1 MNSGAK
7 CSGAVNIVMSEPK
20 TESKQLGSK
29 RGPQNPRPRESG
41 IEAVRLKKRVPKPED
56 PRPRESGIEAVR
68 PKKRVPKP
76 EHPHGASRQLGP
88 KRASQNPST
97 RTEI

>member
-1 MNSGAK
+1 MNSVAK

-29 RGPQNPRPRESG
+29 RGPQNRRPRESG

-68 PKKRVPKP
+68 LKKRVPKPEDPHGVRLKKRVPKP
-76 EHPHGASRQLGP
+76 EHPHG
-88 KRASQNPST
+88 N
-97 RTEI
+97 